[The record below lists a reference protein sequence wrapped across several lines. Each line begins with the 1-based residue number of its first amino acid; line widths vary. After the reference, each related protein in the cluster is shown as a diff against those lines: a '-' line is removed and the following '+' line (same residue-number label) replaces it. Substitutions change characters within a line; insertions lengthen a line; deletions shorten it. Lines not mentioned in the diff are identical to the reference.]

1 MESGN
6 KLEFIGRPYCGG
18 VSMIVREHYK
28 TRTDGVELYR
38 TYSDAG
44 YLIRQAETGAEYDE
58 AIDVDGAPHT
68 YTETGK
74 LVTDNFDIETA
85 SLEQLR
91 ERLIDTETAAKILLG
106 HEKCART
113 SNRRQALWT
122 IKQSASRRSSW
133 GR

>member
-1 MESGN
+1 
-6 KLEFIGRPYCGG
+6 
-18 VSMIVREHYK
+18 MIIREHYK
-28 TRTDGVELYR
+28 TRTDGVELYK

-58 AIDVDGAPHT
+58 AIDVAGTSYT

-85 SLEQLR
+85 SPEQLR

-106 HEKCART
+106 EETA
-113 SNRRQALWT
+113 
-122 IKQSASRRSSW
+122 
-133 GR
+133 